1 MVQQSTWRTQ
11 DQPQLELLEPRLLLS
26 AAAFTDGDSV
36 QSSSLAMPE
45 PAFAVADVGVDVV
58 FIGNHPDATARYT
71 WTDADGD
78 TIAPVLTGA
87 GFAALYFDGD
97 ALQRIELQNTT
108 LSSNLGMKVTRF
120 LGQAGPDDDGDGR
133 VWGGSIASVGGAAV
147 GTLNLGT
154 VDLLGDIDGVAV
166 DIGGAVKTVKLGAVD
181 DGLSLSF
188 GGGARDKFSFLAGSL
203 GDVAMTSTSPL
214 TQLTVTRWDSGSIT
228 APAIGAISAK
238 GDFGPDVTAQTGNIG
253 NVTIIGGDL
262 NGSLIASAGRIGNI
276 TVTAVATWS
285 AGANSGAL
293 IGGNVQVGQISAGA
307 ETGKAIGN
315 IKLTGGSFD
324 AQSVTAPWDMGNF
337 TIKSIRY
344 KSSAEALAVLNR
356 DGSEKTDRYGDTI
369 YRTVSYYTTQGG
381 HANASIDIDG
391 KLGAISVTGGDL
403 SGDISAAWGTGPI
416 TVQGILANKAGTV
429 AGVSYTKNPDG
440 LIRAN
445 LTASLWAV
453 PGLNLMAIPSI
464 KVVGGDLTSEVVA
477 DGKIGKVSV
486 TAYAVVTDGI
496 PELFGG
502 NFLSTDFQATNVG
515 NITLLGG
522 SFAGSVEAYT
532 IGNLSVTGGDITG
545 SLRAYYTMGNIT
557 GKTVTV
563 GASMAKWQED
573 GVWQFTQADGM
584 AFGQNMN
591 VTIYVGI
598 PNDMT
603 VKPRLGVI
611 KGIGMQTF
619 TVSGELT
626 LDPAKVSVVSQKVTY
641 VSSLEVDP
649 DTARVTQKNTTTIG
663 VGQDEIDLSG
673 LTQLV

>member
-1 MVQQSTWRTQ
+1 MGQQSTWRTQ
-11 DQPQLELLEPRLLLS
+11 DQAQLELLEPRLLLS
-26 AAAFTDGDSV
+26 AAALTDGDSV

-45 PAFAVADVGVDVV
+45 AAFAVADVGVDVV
-58 FIGNHPDATARYT
+58 FIGNHADATAKYT

-97 ALQRIELQNTT
+97 TLQKIELQNTN

-120 LGQAGPDDDGDGR
+120 LGQAGPGDDGDGR
-133 VWGGSIASVGGAAV
+133 VSVGAIASVGGAAV
-147 GTLNLGT
+147 GTLNLGM
-154 VDLLGDIDGVAV
+154 VDLLGDLDGVAV
-166 DIGGAVKTVKLGAVD
+166 DIGGAVKTVKLGGVD

-188 GGGARDKFSFLAGSL
+188 GGGAMDKFTFLAGSL
-203 GDVAMTSTSPL
+203 GEVAMTSTSPL
-214 TQLTVTRWDSGSIT
+214 KQLTVIRWSSGSIT

-238 GDFGPDVTAQTGNIG
+238 GDFGPEVSAETGNIG

-285 AGANSGAL
+285 DYNNSGAL
-293 IGGNVQVGQISAGA
+293 IGGNVQSSQISAGA

-315 IKLTGGSFD
+315 ITLTGGSFD

-344 KSSAEALAVLNR
+344 KSSAEAVAVLNR

-403 SGDISAAWGTGPI
+403 SGEISAAWGTGPI
-416 TVQGILANKAGTV
+416 TVQGILANKAGTI
-429 AGVSYTKNPDG
+429 AGISYTKTPDD

-464 KVVGGDLTSEVVA
+464 KVVGGDLASEVVA

-563 GASMAKWQED
+563 GASMTKWQED
-573 GVWQFTQADGM
+573 GVWQFTQTDGM
-584 AFGQNMN
+584 AIGQNMN

-598 PNDMT
+598 QNDMT

-619 TVSGELT
+619 TVSGHLT
-626 LDPAKVSVVSQKVTY
+626 FTPAKLSVVSQKVTY

-649 DTARVTQKNTTTIG
+649 DTAKVTQKNTTTIG